1 VYNGFI
7 PNLDENAMPILTK
20 DTLEFISRSPEQ
32 TMRLGARLGRHLN
45 GGDVVALEGDLGAGK
60 TVFAQGVG
68 MGWGSTSRLVS
79 PTYVLVRRH
88 RRHQGDLEL
97 YHIDLYR
104 LNSIAEIEMLGL
116 DEVVGYPG
124 TVCLV
129 EWPERH
135 SGIFPQE
142 RLWVHLRMLDEYRRS
157 LVFQAQ
163 GEHHQLI
170 LSSFRQELIGL

>member
-1 VYNGFI
+1 
-7 PNLDENAMPILTK
+7 MPILTK

-32 TMRLGARLGRHLN
+32 TMRLGARLGRYLD
-45 GGDVVALEGDLGAGK
+45 GGEIVALEGGLGAGK

-68 MGWGSTSRLVS
+68 MGWGSASRLVS

-88 RRHQGDLEL
+88 QRHQDDLVL

-104 LNSIAEIEMLGL
+104 LNSIAEVEMLGL
-116 DEVVGYPG
+116 DEILGHPD

-135 SGIFPQE
+135 HGLFPPE
-142 RLWVHLRMLDEYRRS
+142 HLWVNLRMLDEYRRS
-157 LVFQAQ
+157 LVFQAH
-163 GEHHQLI
+163 GDHHQGI
-170 LSSFRQELIGL
+170 LDEFRQELLGL

>member
-1 VYNGFI
+1 
-7 PNLDENAMPILTK
+7 MPILTK

-32 TMRLGARLGRHLN
+32 TLRLGARLGRHLN
-45 GGDVVALEGDLGAGK
+45 GGDIVALEGDLGAGK
-60 TVFAQGVG
+60 TVLAQGVG

-79 PTYVLVRRH
+79 PTYVLIRRH
-88 RRHQGDLEL
+88 RRHQDPLVL

-104 LNSIAEIEMLGL
+104 LNSMAEIDMLGL
-116 DEVVGYPG
+116 DEIIGNID

-135 SGIFPQE
+135 AGLFPGE
-142 RLWVHLRMLDEYRRS
+142 RLWIHLRMLDEYRRS

-163 GEHHQLI
+163 GEHHQAI
-170 LSSFRQELIGL
+170 LEEFRQEILGL